1 MWHRTSGL
9 GDDCGVA
16 GVCLRFTGMEV
27 GNAAHRQSGQRG
39 NQNAFIARDGHRQCA
54 NGGGLVD
61 NEEKAAM
68 DLEFGDEGAQFGLV
82 VGERLVLYRR
92 LPFRP
97 SATA

>member
-16 GVCLRFTGMEV
+16 GVCLGFTGMQV
-27 GNAAHRQSGQRG
+27 GNAAHRQSGQIG